1 MEPLDPPLAT
11 GSRAP
16 RSGPRAAG
24 RTLESILGA
33 RIRAGRQA
41 LGLTAADLAARA
53 GLSAGMLSKIEGG
66 TISPSLGTI
75 QALAQTLGVPLA
87 SLFAG
92 VEERLDCSH
101 VVAGAGLVIEG
112 RGTKAGHRY
121 ELLGQPL
128 RGELELEPYLITLT
142 AEAEP
147 YTAFQHDGIEFI
159 YMLTGRVRYRHAN
172 QSYLLEPGDALFFDA
187 GAPHGPAE
195 LLELPM
201 TYLSIIAW
209 PRHG

>member
-1 MEPLDPPLAT
+1 
-11 GSRAP
+11 
-16 RSGPRAAG
+16 
-24 RTLESILGA
+24 
-33 RIRAGRQA
+33 

-75 QALAQTLGVPLA
+75 QALAQTLGMPLA

-101 VVAGAGLVIEG
+101 VRSGAGTVIEG

-121 ELLGQPL
+121 ELLGHAL
-128 RGELELEPYLITLT
+128 RGEIDMEPYLITLT

-159 YMLTGRVRYRHAN
+159 YMLSGRVRYRHAN
-172 QSYLLEPGDALFFDA
+172 RVYLLEPGDSLFFDA
-187 GAPHGPAE
+187 GAPHGPEE
-195 LLELPM
+195 LIELPM

-209 PRHG
+209 LRRD